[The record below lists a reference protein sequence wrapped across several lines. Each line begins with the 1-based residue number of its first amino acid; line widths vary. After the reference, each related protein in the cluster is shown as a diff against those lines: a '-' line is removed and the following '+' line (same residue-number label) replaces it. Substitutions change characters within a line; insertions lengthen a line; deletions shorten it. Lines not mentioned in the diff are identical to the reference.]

1 MPIEGSRRLSHHV
14 SPNGHGLEAVWRPGV
29 LGFREASERHKPG
42 PDDVVDG
49 DVKGAKRGLGRL
61 FGYLRGEMLE
71 KSTKSGPGLEIGLV
85 LAGGSGGG
93 ADLVVDEGGGR
104 GEEEEGE
111 ELHAL
116 ADRVT
121 LLAGEFAVA
130 AIVALIVALSGSPS
144 HASSVRLSDLVTA
157 RRFRPVRQ

>member
-1 MPIEGSRRLSHHV
+1 MSRHV
-14 SPNGHGLEAVWRPGV
+14 SPNGHGLEAMWRPGV

-42 PDDVVDG
+42 PDVVVDG

-71 KSTKSGPGLEIGLV
+71 KSTKSGPGLEIGPV
-85 LAGGSGGG
+85 FAGGSGGG
-93 ADLVVDEGGGR
+93 AEVVVDEGGGR
-104 GEEEEGE
+104 GEEEGE

-130 AIVALIVALSGSPS
+130 AIVALIVALSGSAS
-144 HASSVRLSDLVTA
+144 HASSVRLSHLVTA